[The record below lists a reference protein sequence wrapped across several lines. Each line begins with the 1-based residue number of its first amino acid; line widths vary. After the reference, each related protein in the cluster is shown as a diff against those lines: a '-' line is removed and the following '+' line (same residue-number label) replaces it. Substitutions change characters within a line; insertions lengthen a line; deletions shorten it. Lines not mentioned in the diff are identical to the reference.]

1 MKFLSDPAKIFFLS
15 VGGSALVGYETL
27 NWGEKVLYDG
37 SMLSYR
43 DAFVYG
49 GALTLELESYV
60 TDRIVLLA
68 HLRERVLWGSSLG
81 KFTTQ
86 FGLGVRFIIN

>member
-1 MKFLSDPAKIFFLS
+1 M
-15 VGGSALVGYETL
+15 GYETL

-68 HLRERVLWGSSLG
+68 MCANVCYGAVLWESSRHSS
-81 KFTTQ
+81 
-86 FGLGVRFIIN
+86 GLESVSSSIRCLWI

>member
-37 SMLSYR
+37 SMLSHR
-43 DAFVYG
+43 DTFIYG

-68 HLRERVLWGSSLG
+68 HVRERVLWGGSLG
-81 KFTTQ
+81 KFFTQ
-86 FGLGVRFIIN
+86 FGLGLKFIIN

>member
-1 MKFLSDPAKIFFLS
+1 
-15 VGGSALVGYETL
+15 
-27 NWGEKVLYDG
+27 
-37 SMLSYR
+37 MLSHR

-68 HLRERVLWGSSLG
+68 HVRERVLWGCSLG

>member
-1 MKFLSDPAKIFFLS
+1 M
-15 VGGSALVGYETL
+15 GYETL

-37 SMLSYR
+37 SMLSHR

-68 HLRERVLWGSSLG
+68 HVRERVLWGNSLG

>member
-1 MKFLSDPAKIFFLS
+1 MCI
-15 VGGSALVGYETL
+15 
-27 NWGEKVLYDG
+27 
-37 SMLSYR
+37 R
-43 DAFVYG
+43 DSYG

-68 HLRERVLWGSSLG
+68 HVRERVLWGSSLG

-86 FGLGVRFIIN
+86 FGLRCV

>member
-1 MKFLSDPAKIFFLS
+1 M
-15 VGGSALVGYETL
+15 GYETL
-27 NWGEKVLYDG
+27 NRGERLLYDG
-37 SMLSYR
+37 ARLHDS
-43 DAFVYG
+43 DAFIYG

-68 HLRERVLWGSSLG
+68 HVRERMLWGSSLG

>member
-1 MKFLSDPAKIFFLS
+1 M
-15 VGGSALVGYETL
+15 GYETL

-49 GALTLELESYV
+49 GALTLETGKLCDGPYRAACHV
-60 TDRIVLLA
+60 
-68 HLRERVLWGSSLG
+68 RERVLWGSSLG

-86 FGLGVRFIIN
+86 FGVGVRFIIN